1 MSNDTFDRF
10 YNEFKDWSKEDIL
23 RRTYNIILDDA
34 DKTRQIEQLEER
46 CEYLE
51 RSNNRREEEIMELR
65 DENVDLVS
73 KNNKLENIRK
83 EAIEYT
89 EENCTDYLDENG
101 KIKYSLVVAKPLLNI
116 LNKGSE

>member
-1 MSNDTFDRF
+1 MNNDTFDRF

-34 DKTRQIEQLEER
+34 DKTRQIEQLE
-46 CEYLE
+46 
-51 RSNNRREEEIMELR
+51 
-65 DENVDLVS
+65 
-73 KNNKLENIRK
+73 NIRK
-83 EAIEYT
+83 EAIKYI

-116 LNKGSE
+116 LNKGSKSDVKD